1 MTIVRDDAV
10 DRETRVDRM
19 VTEFREAQSRRDA
32 KRRTHVVDPRAADA
46 APATHHVPPEYVSLY
61 TYLGNRS
68 PSIVVLTFDQ
78 MEAVLGF
85 ALPASARTQ
94 PDWWAGPPVRCLCH
108 SSAWTETGRTAT
120 PDLPRRTVTFER
132 SPDRRGS

>member
-1 MTIVRDDAV
+1 MTIVRDDSME
-10 DRETRVDRM
+10 RETRVDRM
-19 VTEFREAQSRRDA
+19 FTEFREAQSRRDA
-32 KRRTHVVDPRAADA
+32 KRSPRVVGSRAPDA
-46 APATHHVPPEYVSLY
+46 ARVTHHVPSEYAPLY
-61 TYLGNRS
+61 TYLEGRP

-94 PDWWAGPPVRCLCH
+94 RDWWAGAAVQCLCH

-120 PDLPRRTVTFER
+120 PDLPGRTVTFER
-132 SPDRRGS
+132 S